1 MLLVP
6 AASFLALLFAGYL
19 AAKVKSHDEGTP
31 DMVAIAEAIRE
42 GARAYLKRQY
52 TGVAIFFAVVLA
64 IMVVL
69 VVLEYIVVFV
79 PLAFVTGG
87 AFSALAGYIGM
98 SIATASGARTANAAK
113 SSLDAALQLA
123 FSSGAV
129 MGLAVVGLGLLD
141 LSVWF
146 YFLNWFYRDAD
157 LSTRITG
164 IASTMLNFG
173 LGASSVA
180 LFARVGGGIFTKA
193 ADVGADLVGKLEA
206 GIPEDDPRNPAVIAD
221 NVGDNVG
228 DRGRHGRRLVRI
240 ICEFHCG
247 HVGFGT
253 CRWAVDG
260 GDNGPDDSGGH
271 RCVGIRNRYFL
282 CPFSQRSWSGRAQ
295 QGFAQGR
302 VDQFF
307 VGRFDHLSFADASH
321 A

>member
-1 MLLVP
+1 MEYSLMLLVP

-31 DMVAIAEAIRE
+31 GYGSHCRSD
-42 GARAYLKRQY
+42 
-52 TGVAIFFAVVLA
+52 TGRRSCLSEKAVYGRGDLFAVVLA

-146 YFLNWFYRDAD
+146 YFPNWFYRDAD

-180 LFARVGGGIFTKA
+180 LFARVGGGIFYQ
-193 ADVGADLVGKLEA
+193 
-206 GIPEDDPRNPAVIAD
+206 
-221 NVGDNVG
+221 
-228 DRGRHGRRLVRI
+228 GRRRGRRLSRQTRGW
-240 ICEFHCG
+240 H
-247 HVGFGT
+247 
-253 CRWAVDG
+253 
-260 GDNGPDDSGGH
+260 
-271 RCVGIRNRYFL
+271 
-282 CPFSQRSWSGRAQ
+282 SGRRPATRRSSPTTS
-295 QGFAQGR
+295 ATTSATWPAWAPTCTN
-302 VDQFF
+302 
-307 VGRFDHLSFADASH
+307 HM
-321 A
+321 